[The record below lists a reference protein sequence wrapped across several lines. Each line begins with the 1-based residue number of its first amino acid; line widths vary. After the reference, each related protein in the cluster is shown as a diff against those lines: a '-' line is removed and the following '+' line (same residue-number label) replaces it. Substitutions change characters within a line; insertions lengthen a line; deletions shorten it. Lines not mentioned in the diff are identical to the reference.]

1 MNPQTP
7 KVRSNDNVSLQ
18 GEIIR
23 IPARKEMR
31 PLRTSFH

>member
-1 MNPQTP
+1 MNPRTA
-7 KVRSNDNVSLQ
+7 KIRSNDNVSLQ

-23 IPARKEMR
+23 IPAGKEMR